1 MIGPA
6 QIPNWFH
13 GGDSIIDS
21 ISIFILLLISFFAL
35 KYYRIKKNKNHLLL
49 SIAFVL
55 LAVSFLVKIVITSLA
70 YAGIIIKPQEIR
82 LGPTITITFLIYFL
96 YHLIA
101 LFGLLAMYLSYQKQ
115 SKYNIIFIT
124 YLIFFLAYFSNSTDY
139 FFNLTYFFILLLIT
153 SLCID
158 KYIKKKRPA
167 TKLLIYSFVVI
178 TLSQLF
184 FVLSQFNGIFYIVAQ
199 FIQLIGYLAL
209 LIVFIAVLIYG
220 RKEDKDRYHW

>member
-21 ISIFILLLISFFAL
+21 ISVFILLLISFFAL

-70 YAGIIIKPQEIR
+70 YAGIMIKPQEMG
-82 LGPTITITFLIYFL
+82 LGSTITITFLIYFL

-124 YLIFFLAYFSNSTDY
+124 YLIFFLAYFSNSIDY
-139 FFNLTYFFILLLIT
+139 FFNLNYFF
-153 SLCID
+153 
-158 KYIKKKRPA
+158 
-167 TKLLIYSFVVI
+167 
-178 TLSQLF
+178 F
-184 FVLSQFNGIFYIVAQ
+184 FL
-199 FIQLIGYLAL
+199 
-209 LIVFIAVLIYG
+209 
-220 RKEDKDRYHW
+220 

>member
-21 ISIFILLLISFFAL
+21 ISVFILLLISFFAL

-70 YAGIIIKPQEIR
+70 YAGIMIKPQEMG
-82 LGPTITITFLIYFL
+82 LGSTITITFLIYFL

-124 YLIFFLAYFSNSTDY
+124 YLIFFLAYFSNSIDY